1 MRQIDQGRH
10 LERQRASFLGLFQTF
25 LKIWQR
31 RVIPLAVIKH
41 DSVAQV
47 DHRGKHMIVRTFDLL
62 SRKKQIIGPIRL
74 VSRLVVLTDHR
85 TKIVRLR
92 LPVTVAVLHKIINPD
107 IHHPLI
113 NPRLV
118 GVVLSERPQQT
129 IRGIEI
135 AAGGL
140 RIGSGIQNDQRT
152 VRPGVQKTLSP
163 TQILRESGSTAARR
177 GHKSTDNEDYR
188 RKLSH
193 HNFHRH
199 LVIRWLVQSAFA

>member
-1 MRQIDQGRH
+1 
-10 LERQRASFLGLFQTF
+10 
-25 LKIWQR
+25 
-31 RVIPLAVIKH
+31 
-41 DSVAQV
+41 
-47 DHRGKHMIVRTFDLL
+47 MIVRTFNLFC
-62 SRKKQIIGPIRL
+62 SEKQIVGPIRL
-74 VSRLVVLTDHR
+74 VSRFVVLADHSA
-85 TKIVRLR
+85 KIVRLR
-92 LPVTVAVLHKIINPD
+92 LPVTVAELHKIINPD

-113 NPRLV
+113 NSRLV
-118 GVVLSERPQQT
+118 SVILRECPQQA

-140 RIGSGIQNDQRT
+140 RIRSGIQNDQRT

-163 TQILRESGSTAARR
+163 TQILRKPGATAARR
-177 GHKSTDNEDYR
+177 GQTSTDNEYYR